1 MYVFKGKVE
10 EYSKRSNEL
19 NESADCS
26 VKALATVL
34 NTTYDKAHFHLKEHC
49 GRKNGQGIYSKD
61 VIPQSLKNTKYVVGE
76 YSRSNKITVKQFC
89 EKHNIGRYYVCV
101 RGHAFAII
109 DGQVYDHFDKPRRR
123 ILWAMRVYID

>member
-49 GRKNGQGIYSKD
+49 GYYPESFVKEIIKD
-61 VIPQSLKNTKYVVGE
+61 ITPLKQLE
-76 YSRSNKITVKQFC
+76 LF
-89 EKHNIGRYYVCV
+89 
-101 RGHAFAII
+101 
-109 DGQVYDHFDKPRRR
+109 
-123 ILWAMRVYID
+123 